1 MPHAGAEE
9 AARYGMDSSGDGIMD
24 KAELDA
30 YYEYKAQVE
39 QQLLAEKAQ
48 AAAQKAAVDA
58 ANASDYETVPGFAA
72 RRGWDGATINEHNY
86 AEPLTA
92 QTAVFPFRAVA
103 HGPMAQFL
111 DRPAPASSAN
121 MAPRGRSRDGPGFF
135 GPPPQF

>member
-48 AAAQKAAVDA
+48 AAAPIQPSIQA
-58 ANASDYETVPGFAA
+58 
-72 RRGWDGATINEHNY
+72 
-86 AEPLTA
+86 
-92 QTAVFPFRAVA
+92 
-103 HGPMAQFL
+103 
-111 DRPAPASSAN
+111 DRQS
-121 MAPRGRSRDGPGFF
+121 
-135 GPPPQF
+135 